1 MLRQFIYSEPKNSG
15 TEVPVVKGTCPVCS
29 EEVTDKDKRYKHNGQ
44 YYHNKCY
51 KTLKTPFVCEFCGGA
66 TTYSDIAKMEEM
78 KDVNKTMKGNEK
90 IVGYYHFKCLIARD
104 RGEEEEAAEEEASS
118 SEEEEEEEE
127 EK

>member
-15 TEVPVVKGTCPVCS
+15 TEVPVVKGTCPVCG

-90 IVGYYHFKCLIARD
+90 IVGYYHFKCLIAS
-104 RGEEEEAAEEEASS
+104 AQQNHSSSS
-118 SEEEEEEEE
+118 SESDDSDDE
-127 EK
+127 